1 MGGAEHHHPDELTIL
16 CFTNYD
22 NKLMKKLICLLPF
35 VVLTMA
41 SCSNSEDVAQK
52 VTSADAQELRIFPA
66 VQGTTRGAVETTT
79 SLSTFKVIINGNF
92 STPATT
98 GSGDIATPVLETATK
113 TGSSWN
119 LSTNYYWAND
129 VTTASFTAYANSYAD
144 VASPSATQLVDLTVP
159 TTLADQKDLIVAYNN
174 GKKGDFST
182 GVPLHFR
189 HTMAQIA
196 VNATYSTD
204 NTVDAASFPALKI
217 KVKGFKFVGL
227 NNVGT
232 LTLPTASTASGQDYD
247 PIWSNRSGSA
257 EYEASPS
264 SAVELIATTNYI
276 DQSEAGNPLLL
287 LPQTTAATTSLVTGS
302 TNGAYMLVEVDINKA
317 SDNSDIYP
325 QSAFTG
331 NGGTGYAW
339 IAVPVNIDW
348 KGGYKYTYTLNFS
361 NVACGK
367 AAPGAT
373 AGTGAANEGVGEG
386 TSIISGVNTLLTFLV
401 TVETAWIDG
410 GAPVTP
416 AL

>member
-1 MGGAEHHHPDELTIL
+1 
-16 CFTNYD
+16 
-22 NKLMKKLICLLPF
+22 MKKLICLLPF

-98 GSGDIATPVLETATK
+98 GSGAIATPVLETATK

-159 TTLADQKDLIVAYNN
+159 TTLADQKDLIVAYNS

-302 TNGAYMLVEVDINKA
+302 TNGAYMMVLVDINKT
-317 SDNSDIYP
+317 DDTDVYP
-325 QSAFTG
+325 KAGYTA
-331 NGGTGYAW
+331 NDGYAW

-348 KGGYKYTYTLNFS
+348 KGGYKYTYTLNFT

-373 AGTGAANEGVGEG
+373 AANEGADEG

>member
-1 MGGAEHHHPDELTIL
+1 
-16 CFTNYD
+16 
-22 NKLMKKLICLLPF
+22 MKKLICLLPF
-35 VVLTMA
+35 AALAMA

-52 VTSADAQELRIFPA
+52 VTSADAQELRLFPA
-66 VQGTTRGAVETTT
+66 VQGTTRGTVETTT
-79 SLSTFKVIINGNF
+79 SLSTFKVIINGSF

-98 GSGDIATPVLETATK
+98 GIAPVATPFIETATK

-119 LSTNYYWAND
+119 LTTNYYWADD

-144 VASPSATQLVDLTVP
+144 VASANATQLVDLTVP
-159 TTLADQKDLIVAYNN
+159 ADLASQKDLIVAYNS
-174 GKKGDFST
+174 GKKTDFAT

-204 NTVDAASFPALKI
+204 NTVDLSQFPALKI

-227 NNVGT
+227 KNKGT

-247 PIWSNRSGSA
+247 PVWSNCSGSQT
-257 EYEASPS
+257 YEASPS
-264 SAVELIATTNYI
+264 SAVDLIATTSFI

-287 LPQTTAATTSLVTGS
+287 LPQTTAATTSLVTGN
-302 TNGAYMLVEVDINKA
+302 TNGAYMLVEVDI
-317 SDNSDIYP
+317 DNATTDAHIYP

-367 AAPGAT
+367 AAPGTT
-373 AGTGAANEGVGEG
+373 AGTGADNEGFAEG